1 MSGRGATVEVMA
13 RRLSGSAAGRWA
25 GLRVARRAGRSV
37 PLIGAAVTV
46 YLLRETI
53 RRKGFVGGLL
63 DTGLNALPIVGAL
76 KSGLE
81 VFRNRDFF
89 PDKR

>member
-1 MSGRGATVEVMA
+1 MAKAMSRSV
-13 RRLSGSAAGRWA
+13 LGRWA
-25 GLRVARRAGRSV
+25 GLRLARRAGRSV
-37 PLIGAAVTV
+37 PLIGAAVSV

-53 RRKGFVGGLL
+53 KRKGFLGGLL

-76 KSGLE
+76 KSGVE
-81 VFRNRDFF
+81 VWRDRDFF

>member
-1 MSGRGATVEVMA
+1 M
-13 RRLSGSAAGRWA
+13 

-37 PLIGAAVTV
+37 PLIGAAVSV

-53 RRKGFVGGLL
+53 KRKGLVGGVL
-63 DTGLNALPIVGAL
+63 DTGLNALPFIGAL

-81 VFRNRDFF
+81 TFRDRDFF

>member
-1 MSGRGATVEVMA
+1 M
-13 RRLSGSAAGRWA
+13 

-37 PLIGAAVTV
+37 PLIGAAVSV

-53 RRKGFVGGLL
+53 KRKGLLGGML
-63 DTGLNALPIVGAL
+63 DTGLNALPFIGAL

-81 VFRNRDFF
+81 AFRDRDFF
-89 PDKR
+89 PDRKVR

>member
-1 MSGRGATVEVMA
+1 MRQP
-13 RRLSGSAAGRWA
+13 LSRSALGRWA

-37 PLIGAAVTV
+37 PLIGAAVSV

-53 RRKGFVGGLL
+53 KRKGFFGGLL
-63 DTGLNALPIVGAL
+63 DTGLNALPIIGAL
-76 KSGLE
+76 KSGVE

-89 PDKR
+89 PD